1 MAPAQRR
8 PFRRRKPSP
17 AVEQAV
23 GRAMRVDDA
32 VRLFREQRAL
42 RRGRTPLV
50 VPYTGY
56 GSTTWIRVLGRVLIT
71 TQLPSET
78 PQESFRGWRSFTS
91 IPVNGAP
98 VRVEV
103 GDTVHHVVADR
114 GGVIDVRV
122 AVELEPGWHRITL
135 QHEGED
141 ATSEAVT
148 APVFVLDPAAPFGV
162 VSDID
167 DTVMVT
173 ALPRPLLAA
182 WNTFVL
188 NEHARTPT
196 PGMAVLYDRIHQAHP
211 AAPFLYLS
219 TGAWNVGPTLRR
231 FLSRNLYPPGPLL
244 LTDWGPEP
252 DRIFRS
258 GRAHKIDELERL
270 ADEFPDMKWL
280 LLGDDGQHDEDTY
293 SGFATAHPENVAAI
307 CIRQL
312 SDSEAVLAGGRSRET
327 SREESTAA
335 DWTYAPDGGGF
346 AKALEAIGLL

>member
-1 MAPAQRR
+1 MAHPQRR

-32 VRLFREQRAL
+32 IREFREQRAL
-42 RRGRTPLV
+42 RRGRVPTV
-50 VPYTGY
+50 IPYTGY
-56 GSTTWIRVLGRVLIT
+56 GSTSWVRVLGRVLIT
-71 TQLPSET
+71 TQAPSES
-78 PQESFRGWRSFTS
+78 PQESFRGWRSFTG
-91 IPVNGAP
+91 IPVDGAP
-98 VRVEV
+98 VRVTI
-103 GDTVHHVVADR
+103 GDTVHHVVTDS

-122 AVELEPGWHRITL
+122 EARLTPGWHRIRL
-135 QHEGED
+135 QAEGVGER
-141 ATSEAVT
+141 SPEVR

-188 NEHARTPT
+188 NEHARSPT
-196 PGMAVLYDRIHQAHP
+196 PGMAVLYDRIHHEHP

-219 TGAWNVGPTLRR
+219 TGAWNVAPTLGR

-244 LTDWGPEP
+244 LTDWGPTP
-252 DRIFRS
+252 DRVFRS
-258 GRAHKIDELERL
+258 GRAHKIEELERL
-270 ADEFPDMKWL
+270 ATEFPDMRWL
-280 LLGDDGQHDEDTY
+280 LIGDDGQHDEATY
-293 SGFATAHPENVAAI
+293 SGFAEAHPENVALI

-312 SDSEAVLAGGRSRET
+312 SDSEAVLAGGRSRQDW
-327 SREESTAA
+327 REQATEVAWS
-335 DWTYAPDGGGF
+335 YAPDGGGF
-346 AKALEAIGLL
+346 VTALEQHGIL